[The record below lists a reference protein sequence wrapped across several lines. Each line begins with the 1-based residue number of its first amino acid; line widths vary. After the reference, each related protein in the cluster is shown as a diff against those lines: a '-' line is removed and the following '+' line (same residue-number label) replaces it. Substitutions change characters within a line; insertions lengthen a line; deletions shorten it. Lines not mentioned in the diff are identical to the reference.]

1 MDDLQADIKVEDKT
15 FTGAG
20 PLDGAEDFVANI
32 ENIWREGAQVDETQL
47 AIDGM
52 GMALD
57 AAGFL
62 TDPLATLAS
71 SAIGWVI
78 ENVEWV
84 REPFDNLFGDPPA
97 IEAAANTWSNISQ
110 HLGDVAGQHKGS
122 MSQVTEWHGQSGRAY
137 RGAAANLFDHTR
149 NAEVAAAAVANKIK
163 LAGATVAAT
172 RALVRDSIAEMVGTL
187 LAWGAA
193 CLASSWF
200 TFGGSV
206 AAFIARAVAKA
217 VEIAG
222 RIAQYLKKLFS
233 ALDKLGGLAKTS
245 ADGLRRRADELASS
259 GRTRS
264 EAGLDGRLRMKEEH
278 MSEQL
283 RNKADSRDAL
293 AGRIQGQGLDARN
306 QRVDNVTDS
315 ANTRAENLRQTANR
329 WDEQGGPLA
338 NTSLGRVADRVDA
351 HGNKSTFDGGNVLR
365 SLSGDLFA
373 HRPTWSDAANVK
385 PGWGDA
391 VTPAKEFAKEYNKA
405 FLQEEGNSEENVPTE
420 KPHESTTREVR
431 GERDV

>member
-1 MDDLQADIKVEDKT
+1 MSDLQADIKVEDKM

-20 PLDGAEDFVANI
+20 PLDGAEDFAANV

-84 REPFDNLFGDPPA
+84 REPFDDLLGDPPA
-97 IEAAANTWSNISQ
+97 IEAAANTWGNISQ
-110 HLGDVAGQHKGS
+110 HLGDVASQHKGS
-122 MSQVTEWHGQSGRAY
+122 MSQVVDWQGQSGRAY
-137 RGAAANLFDHTR
+137 RGVAANLYDHTK
-149 NAEVAAAAVANKIK
+149 NAEVAASAVGNKIK
-163 LAGATVAAT
+163 LAGAAVAAT
-172 RALVRDSIAEMVGTL
+172 RALVRDLIAEMVGTL

-233 ALDKLGGLAKTS
+233 ALDRLGGLARAS
-245 ADGLRRRADELASS
+245 ADGLRRRADDLAESS
-259 GRTRS
+259 SARS
-264 EAGLDGRLRMKEEH
+264 STGLDGRLKMKEEH
-278 MSEQL
+278 MSEQML
-283 RNKADSRDAL
+283 SKADSRDAL
-293 AGRIQGQGLDARN
+293 ADRVQGQGLQARN
-306 QRVDNVTDS
+306 QSVDNLTDS
-315 ANTRAENLRQTANR
+315 ANTRAENLRSTANR

-338 NTSLGRVADRVDA
+338 NTRVGQVVNAVDT
-351 HGNKSTFDGGNVLR
+351 HGNKSALDGGNVLR
-365 SLSGDLFA
+365 SISGDLFS
-373 HRPTWSDAANVK
+373 HKPTWSDAGNLT
-385 PGWGDA
+385 PGWGDPIA
-391 VTPAKEFAKEYNKA
+391 GVKEFSKEYNKA
-405 FLQEEGNSEENVPTE
+405 FWQEEGDPEKNVDTE
-420 KPHESTTREVR
+420 KPHESVTREVR
-431 GERDV
+431 GERDE